1 MCNYPLD
8 QAAAPA
14 AHPHEDAMRGIELR
28 QLRYFSILAQELHFR
43 KAADLAFITQPA
55 LSQQISKLEETVGVA
70 LFLRDGRKVELTAA
84 GVMLQQELDKMFDQ
98 LQRALR
104 LTREAASER
113 EFRLS
118 IGLVEYTNLP
128 FIPPALMRMQA
139 AYPGLKVQRHEMHAG
154 LQAEALNKDVI
165 DVGVGVPVSMP
176 AGGGGIAARPILSG
190 PWVVVIRDD
199 HRLAAREQIQ
209 VEDLMGER
217 LIFFERPVVPHLYD
231 TLVNACRRAG
241 FTPNFVYETQQAQVG
256 VAMVGEGVGVMLGA
270 AYIFCAPP
278 PGIVTRQIVDMEPL
292 LVHMFTRSGESDALV
307 LEFME
312 MVAEEAR
319 RTQVKLDARY

>member
-1 MCNYPLD
+1 
-8 QAAAPA
+8 
-14 AHPHEDAMRGIELR
+14 MRGIELR
-28 QLRYFSILAQELHFR
+28 QLRYFAILAQELHFR
-43 KAADLAFITQPA
+43 RAADLAFISQPA

-84 GVMLQQELDKMFDQ
+84 GAMLHQELDKMFDQ

-104 LTREAASER
+104 LTREAASAR

-118 IGLVEYTNLP
+118 IGMVEYTNLP

-154 LQAEALNKDVI
+154 LQAEALGKDVI
-165 DVGVGVPVSMP
+165 DVGVGVPASMP
-176 AGGGGIAARPILSG
+176 AGGDGIDAQPLLSG
-190 PWVVVIRDD
+190 PWVAVLRDD
-199 HRLAAREQIQ
+199 HPLAARARISID
-209 VEDLMGER
+209 DLRDQR
-217 LIFFERPVVPHLYD
+217 LILFERPVVPHLHD
-231 TLVNACRRAG
+231 MLVAACRRAG
-241 FTPNFVYETQQAQVG
+241 FAPNVVYETQQAQVG

-278 PGIVTRQIVDMEPL
+278 PGVTTREIAGLEPL
-292 LVHMFTRSGESDALV
+292 VVHMFTRSGERDALV

-312 MVAEEAR
+312 LVAEEAR
-319 RTQVKLDARY
+319 RTQVTLDARY

>member
-8 QAAAPA
+8 EAATPA
-14 AHPHEDAMRGIELR
+14 ARPDEDAMRGIELR

-118 IGLVEYTNLP
+118 IGMVEYTNLP

-154 LQAEALNKDVI
+154 LQAEALGKDVI
-165 DVGVGVPVSMP
+165 DVGIGVPVVMP
-176 AGGGGIAARPILSG
+176 AGGIGVDARPILSG
-190 PWVVVIRDD
+190 PWVAVLRDD
-199 HRLAAREQIQ
+199 HRLASREQIQ

-217 LIFFERPVVPHLYD
+217 LIFFERQVVPHLYD
-231 TLVNACRRAG
+231 TLVGACRRAG

-270 AYIFCAPP
+270 AYIFTAPP
-278 PGIVTRQIVDMEPL
+278 SGVTTRPIAGMEPL

-307 LEFME
+307 QEFME

-319 RTQVKLDARY
+319 RTQVALDARY